1 MRRRLIVAN
10 WKMNKTSAEAAA
22 YVRRLSDLIQ
32 PASMDI
38 VIAPPFTALHAAWHA
53 MGPSSAFAL
62 AGQNLFW
69 EDKGAYTG
77 EISAPMLK
85 DAACQYVIIGHSE
98 RRQWFGEQDQAINK
112 KVNAAIRHGLKPI
125 VCVGESLADRERG
138 ETTAV
143 VTGQLKRDL
152 DGLSKEHMA
161 MVAIAY
167 EPVWAI
173 GTGRAASPAQA
184 MEVHTLLRQTI
195 ASHWGHDV
203 GEGIRVLYGG
213 SVNTENAGHF
223 LESPEV
229 DGVLVGGA
237 CLDPACFATIAR
249 FAEDQSVAAN
259 ERRGV

>member
-1 MRRRLIVAN
+1 MRRQLIVGN
-10 WKMNKTSAEAAA
+10 WKMNKTSAETTT

-32 PASMDI
+32 PHSIDM

-53 MGPSSAFAL
+53 MGPSSNFAL
-62 AGQNLFW
+62 AGQNVFW

-77 EISAPMLK
+77 EISASMLK
-85 DAACQYVIIGHSE
+85 DIGCQYVIIGHSE
-98 RRQWFGEQDQAINK
+98 RRQWFDEQDQDINK
-112 KVNAAIRHGLKPI
+112 KVKAALRHGLKPI

-138 ETTAV
+138 ETTAI
-143 VTGQLKRDL
+143 VTEQLQKDL

-184 MEVHTLLRQTI
+184 VEVHTILRRTV
-195 ASHWGHDV
+195 ATHWGHDT
-203 GEGIRVLYGG
+203 GERMRVLYGG
-213 SVNTENAGHF
+213 SVNADNAGLF

-237 CLDPACFATIAR
+237 CLDPVCFATIAR
-249 FAEDQSVAAN
+249 FAEDRSVPGN
-259 ERRGV
+259 KRRGV

>member
-22 YVRRLSDLIQ
+22 YVRQLSDLIQ
-32 PASMDI
+32 PDSTDI
-38 VIAPPFTALHAAWHA
+38 VIAPPFTALHAARQA
-53 MGPSSAFAL
+53 IGPSSAFAL
-62 AGQNLFW
+62 AGQNVFW
-69 EDKGAYTG
+69 EEKGAYTG

-85 DAACQYVIIGHSE
+85 DVGCQYVIIGHSE
-98 RRQWFGEQDQAINK
+98 RRQWFGEQDQDINK
-112 KVNAAIRHGLKPI
+112 KVNAALRHGLKPI

-138 ETTAV
+138 ETAAV
-143 VTGQLKRDL
+143 VTGQLTKDL
-152 DGLSKEHMA
+152 DGLSQEQMA

-184 MEVHTLLRQTI
+184 VEVHTLLRRTI
-195 ASHWGHDV
+195 AAHWGHDA
-203 GEGIRVLYGG
+203 GERMRVLYGG
-213 SVNTENAGHF
+213 SVNSENAGHF

-249 FAEDQSVAAN
+249 LAEDRSVPAN

>member
-10 WKMNKTSAEAAA
+10 WKMNKTSGEAAA
-22 YVRRLSDLIQ
+22 YVRQLSELLQLDSI
-32 PASMDI
+32 DI
-38 VIAPPFTALHAAWHA
+38 IIAPPFTALHAAKNA
-53 MGPSSAFAL
+53 MGQDSSFAL

-69 EDKGAYTG
+69 EEKGAYTG
-77 EISAPMLK
+77 EISASMLK
-85 DAACQYVIIGHSE
+85 EAGCQYVIIGHSE
-98 RRQWFGEQDQAINK
+98 RRQWFGEQDEDIKK
-112 KVNAAIRHGLKPI
+112 KVNAALRDGLKPI

-143 VTGQLKRDL
+143 VTGQLTQDL
-152 DGLSKEHMA
+152 DGLSKEQLA
-161 MVAIAY
+161 TVAIAY

-184 MEVHTLLRQTI
+184 VEVHTVLRRTI
-195 ASHWGHDV
+195 ASHWGQDA
-203 GEGIRVLYGG
+203 GERMRVLYGG
-213 SVNTENAGHF
+213 SVNAENAGHF
-223 LESPEV
+223 LQSPEV

-249 FAEDQSVAAN
+249 FAEGPSASVN